1 MCFPYTHGL
10 AGENPRIPRCGPM
23 NAKKIARI
31 MASPELRVALALAL
45 LAFAALKPDAKAIKL
60 PIA

>member
-1 MCFPYTHGL
+1 VS
-10 AGENPRIPRCGPM
+10 
-23 NAKKIARI
+23 AKKIARI